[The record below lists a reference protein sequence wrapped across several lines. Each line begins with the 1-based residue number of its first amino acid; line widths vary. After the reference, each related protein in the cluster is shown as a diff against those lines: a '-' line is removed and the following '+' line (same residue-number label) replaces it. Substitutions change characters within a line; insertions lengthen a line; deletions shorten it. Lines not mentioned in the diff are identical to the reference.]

1 MKIYFH
7 EANLD
12 EYTDAEDVFTAPE
25 LDKHYWQY
33 IEYGT
38 NPGGLEEFAI
48 YDTVGR
54 FIPIDIEAIND
65 LIQALY
71 RVKELHNSITNGEQ
85 SMQLAESNA
94 NESVDP
100 SLEW

>member
-12 EYTDAEDVFTAPE
+12 EYTSAEDVFTAPE

-33 IEYGT
+33 VEYGT
-38 NPGGLEEFAI
+38 GPGGLEEIAI
-48 YDTVGR
+48 HDTVGR
-54 FIPIDIEAIND
+54 YIPIDVEAIND
-65 LIQALY
+65 LIQALH
-71 RVKELHNSITNGEQ
+71 RVKQIHASITNGEQ

-94 NESVDP
+94 NESVD
-100 SLEW
+100 SDLEW

>member
-1 MKIYFH
+1 MKIFFH
-7 EANLD
+7 EADLD
-12 EYTDAEDVFTAPE
+12 EYTDAEDVFTAPG

-38 NPGGLEEFAI
+38 NPGGLEEIAI
-48 YDTVGR
+48 HDTVGR
-54 FIPIDIEAIND
+54 YIPIDVEAISD

-71 RVKELHNSITNGEQ
+71 RVKEIHTSITNGNDSVE
-85 SMQLAESNA
+85 LAESNA
-94 NESVDP
+94 NESADP